1 MSERPL
7 RTVTAPDPDA
17 RKNLLRDTALDL
29 GRRWFATWRDD
40 LLREGRVVEGGFPGR
55 LAEARAL
62 VAASMGPTFAK
73 KRLAAVTDEELG
85 WAVHAT
91 YDEAKRAWLTSR

>member
-1 MSERPL
+1 MSERQV
-7 RTVTAPDPDA
+7 RAAVSVDPDA
-17 RKNLLRDTALDL
+17 RRLLLRDTALDI

-62 VAASMGPTFAK
+62 VAASVGPAFAK
-73 KRLAAVTDEELG
+73 RRLSAVTDEEIG

-91 YDEAKRAWLTSR
+91 YDEAKRAWLSSR

>member
-1 MSERPL
+1 MSERPARASTL
-7 RTVTAPDPDA
+7 DPEV
-17 RKNLLRDTALDL
+17 RQNLLRDTALDL

-40 LLREGRVVEGGFPGR
+40 LSPARGASSRGGFPGR

-62 VAASMGPTFAK
+62 VAAAVGPAFAK
-73 KRLAAVTDEELG
+73 RRLTAVTDEELG

-91 YDEAKRAWLTSR
+91 YDEAKRAWLTSK